1 MRKGNH
7 GGDWAAYQ
15 AKHDALPRLDFSA
28 NVSPLGPPEGVKRA
42 MREAIE
48 HVAQYPDPR
57 CRALR
62 KALGE
67 HHGVDPAH
75 ILCGNG
81 AADLIDRL
89 ALALRPKRA
98 LVTAPTFSEYAEA
111 LERVGGQVTSFPLR
125 EEHSFAVTPEI
136 LDAITPDVDVL
147 FLCEP
152 NNPTG
157 RTTAPGLLQA
167 ILEKCRA
174 CGVLVV
180 LDECFA
186 PFLLTPR
193 SQIPV
198 LRVYRLLILRAFTK
212 FYGLAGVRLGY
223 CLCADTDLLDRM
235 ALAGQPWPVSNL
247 AQAAGMAAL
256 RETAYAEK
264 LRALLAQQRPW
275 LKQQLERLGC
285 FVLPG
290 EANYLLFR
298 SPDPKLGQRL
308 ERQGVLIRTCADYDG
323 LGPNWFRVA
332 VRTAAENQRLIET
345 MEGLL

>member
-57 CRALR
+57 CCALR

-111 LERVGGQVTSFPLR
+111 LERVGGQVISFPLR

-136 LDAITPDVDVL
+136 LDAITPDLDVL

-167 ILEKCRA
+167 ILEKGRA

-180 LDECFA
+180 LDE
-186 PFLLTPR
+186 
-193 SQIPV
+193 
-198 LRVYRLLILRAFTK
+198 
-212 FYGLAGVRLGY
+212 GY
-223 CLCADTDLLDRM
+223 IT
-235 ALAGQPWPVSNL
+235 N
-247 AQAAGMAAL
+247 
-256 RETAYAEK
+256 
-264 LRALLAQQRPW
+264 
-275 LKQQLERLGC
+275 
-285 FVLPG
+285 
-290 EANYLLFR
+290 
-298 SPDPKLGQRL
+298 
-308 ERQGVLIRTCADYDG
+308 
-323 LGPNWFRVA
+323 VA
-332 VRTAAENQRLIET
+332 VRPECRRNGIAQKLLQVFLDFAQAHKLAFLTLEVRASNYGAIALYGSRGFRSVGRRKNYYEHPKEDAIIMTKEFTDGTEDPDTGAAAD
-345 MEGLL
+345 GL